1 MDIKNI
7 LITLATLAIIQMP
20 LFAQVETG
28 VSVKR
33 STDKVKI
40 ESKYYFIHIVRKGET
55 LYSISKAYNVSQME
69 IAMENPD
76 IYLGIQIDQA
86 LKIPINENSNLYT
99 DKDKDDDFIYHIVRK
114 GETLFGLSKKY
125 SVPIEKIIEINPEV
139 ETGIKISQVVLIPK
153 EKLTKPKPQTLSEGE
168 RFIYH
173 EVQPKEGF
181 YSITRRYGVSEQTIR
196 RFNADL
202 VANGLKLGTILRI
215 PKNVTDSIPDFEL
228 LPLKVDALPES
239 PKLEIEP
246 SCNPDKVMLS
256 KKQAYNVALLLPF
269 FTNEFESS
277 DTVKISKGRNTSS
290 GRKEIPQRSIN
301 FLDFYQGAMLAFDSL
316 KKIGLNINL
325 YVFDTNKSTSDTRK
339 LLNEP
344 GIQNADLIIG
354 PVYPEVIKPILT
366 FANEKRI
373 PVISPLLSSNFLLNK
388 NPYFFQVIPSFQTQ
402 LQSFSNTV
410 NFCSGQ
416 NIVIIHDADS
426 TNNGMLNNF
435 KALIKSRIQ
444 SCQNANN
451 VHFKEVTYQAGSPT
465 PVIIEKISHSLTLE
479 KVNII
484 IVPSNNEAFVADL
497 LGNLNTLSS
506 YFKYPI
512 SLYGFPRW
520 QRFRSVQLEYF
531 YQLQLHLFSPH
542 YVNYS
547 DSQVIEFVNGYR
559 SKYRVEPTTFSFQGY
574 DVMYYFLSA
583 LNEFGKEFPN
593 CLNQHKP
600 KLIQTEYNFI
610 RSGADD
616 GFENNSIYLLRYN
629 KEFTIENVTRK

>member
-1 MDIKNI
+1 MYIKNI
-7 LITLATLAIIQMP
+7 LITLATIVITQIFI
-20 LFAQVETG
+20 FAQDEMG
-28 VSVKR
+28 ASVKR

-40 ESKYYFIHIVRKGET
+40 EGKYYFIHIVREGET

-86 LKIPINENSNLYT
+86 LKIPINENSNLYS
-99 DKDKDDDFIYHIVRK
+99 DKDRDDDFIYHIVRK

-125 SVPIEKIIEINPEV
+125 SVPIEKIIEMNPEV

-202 VANGLKLGTILRI
+202 VADGLKLGTILRI
-215 PKNVTDSIPDFEL
+215 PKNINDSIPDTGL
-228 LPLKVDALPES
+228 LPPKAYGVPEL
-239 PKLEIEP
+239 PKLVIEP
-246 SCNPDKVMLS
+246 TCNPDRVMQS
-256 KKQAYNVALLLPF
+256 KKQTYNVALLLPF
-269 FTNEFESS
+269 YTNEFESS
-277 DTVKISKGRNTSS
+277 DTAKTSRGRNTST

-301 FLDFYQGAMLAFDSL
+301 FLDFYQGAMIALDSL
-316 KKIGLNINL
+316 KKIGMDINL
-325 YVFDTNKSTSDTRK
+325 YVFDTNKSASDTK
-339 LLNEP
+339 NLIKET

-354 PVYPEVIKPILT
+354 PVYPEVINPIIS
-366 FANEKRI
+366 FANEKRV
-373 PVISPLLSSNFLLNK
+373 PVISPLLSSSFLLNK
-388 NPYFFQVIPSFQTQ
+388 NPYLFQVTPSFQTQ
-402 LQSFSNTV
+402 LHSFSNTIS
-410 NFCSGQ
+410 FCSGQ

-435 KALIKSRIQ
+435 KELIKSRIQ
-444 SCQNANN
+444 SCENANDI
-451 VHFKEVTYQAGSPT
+451 HFKEVTYQAGSPT
-465 PVIIEKISHSLTLE
+465 PEIIEKISHSLTLE
-479 KVNII
+479 KENII

-506 YFKYPI
+506 YYKYQI

-520 QRFRSVQLEYF
+520 QRFKSVQLEYF

-547 DSQVIEFVNGYR
+547 DVLAIQFVNDYR
-559 SKYRVEPTTFSFQGY
+559 SKYRVEPSTFSFQGY
-574 DVMYYFLSA
+574 DVMFYFLSA
-583 LNEFGKEFPN
+583 LNEFGKEFPS
-593 CLNQHKP
+593 CLIHHKP

-610 RSGADD
+610 RTGTDD